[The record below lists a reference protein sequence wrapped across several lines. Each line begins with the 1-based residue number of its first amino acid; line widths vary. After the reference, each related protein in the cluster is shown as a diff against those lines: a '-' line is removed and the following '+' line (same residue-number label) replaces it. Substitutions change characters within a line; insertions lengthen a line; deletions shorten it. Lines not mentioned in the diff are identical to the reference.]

1 MKHWKCIL
9 VLALVLCLL
18 SGCGH
23 APAETAAAPAGTAV
37 RTLEEEP
44 ASGGGENPGEGG
56 KPAPSLAEDEEPA
69 VLLCRIVDGAE
80 DGNLLLAELDEG
92 LYGGTGVYRLNVKD
106 VPVTLDGE
114 AAEPSVLEDGMA
126 VDVAFNGH
134 VLESFPAQLGEVYS
148 VSAWSRGRGRNGGG
162 TMFDLCGLYLQVLDD
177 LWEKD
182 KGLNENVSQ
191 IALDLSQAP
200 GELTEGE
207 KLALVHR
214 FGELHGVEAFAA
226 TFEELKEKI
235 EGLIA
240 GTKVFFS
247 IDTLEYLQ
255 KGGRIGKAAALAGML
270 LDIKPIL
277 SFDAEGEIYTAAKVR
292 TRKQVEKKL
301 LQLVEELKEENRPCN
316 LLIADGGAPAERDA
330 LEKKLVQVIP
340 DSRHLYRAKIGA
352 ALSIY
357 LGSGLLGAGI
367 QYLD

>member
-1 MKHWKCIL
+1 MKLWKRVFIL
-9 VLALVLCLL
+9 ALCLL
-18 SGCGH
+18 LTAC
-23 APAETAAAPAGTAV
+23 APAAETPESPARTEGPAAPAD
-37 RTLEEEP
+37 P
-44 ASGGGENPGEGG
+44 AGVP
-56 KPAPSLAEDEEPA
+56 PSLAEDEEPT
-69 VLLCRIVDGAE
+69 VLTCRVVDGAE

-214 FGELHGVEAFAA
+214 FGELHGVVAFAA
-226 TFEELKEKI
+226 TFEELKEQGYLASEPLGNGAP
-235 EGLIA
+235 EGAAFLHWED
-240 GTKVFFS
+240 GCLFS
-247 IDTLEYLQ
+247 ITPSEDH
-255 KGGRIGKAAALAGML
+255 
-270 LDIKPIL
+270 
-277 SFDAEGEIYTAAKVR
+277 EGESYSLPTLFFNA
-292 TRKQVEKKL
+292 EKW
-301 LQLVEELKEENRPCN
+301 R
-316 LLIADGGAPAERDA
+316 
-330 LEKKLVQVIP
+330 
-340 DSRHLYRAKIGA
+340 S
-352 ALSIY
+352 S
-357 LGSGLLGAGI
+357 LGAYSFYDCFAGWGQVSTWNGYQI
-367 QYLD
+367 GSEMIS

>member
-1 MKHWKCIL
+1 MKLWKRVFIL
-9 VLALVLCLL
+9 TLCLL
-18 SGCGH
+18 LTAC
-23 APAETAAAPAGTAV
+23 APAAETPESPARTEGPAAPAD
-37 RTLEEEP
+37 P
-44 ASGGGENPGEGG
+44 AGAP
-56 KPAPSLAEDEEPA
+56 PSLAEDEEPT
-69 VLLCRIVDGAE
+69 VLTCRVVDGAE

-177 LWEKD
+177 LWKKD
-182 KGLNENVSQ
+182 PALNEDVSQ

-226 TFEELKEKI
+226 TFEELKEQGYLTSEPLGDGAP
-235 EGLIA
+235 EGAAFVRWEDGCL
-240 GTKVFFS
+240 FS
-247 IDTLEYLQ
+247 ITPSEDH
-255 KGGRIGKAAALAGML
+255 
-270 LDIKPIL
+270 
-277 SFDAEGEIYTAAKVR
+277 EGESYSLPTLFFNA
-292 TRKQVEKKL
+292 EKW
-301 LQLVEELKEENRPCN
+301 R
-316 LLIADGGAPAERDA
+316 
-330 LEKKLVQVIP
+330 
-340 DSRHLYRAKIGA
+340 S
-352 ALSIY
+352 S
-357 LGSGLLGAGI
+357 LGAYGFYDCSAGWGQVSTWNGYQVGSEMI
-367 QYLD
+367 S

>member
-1 MKHWKCIL
+1 MKLWKRVFIL
-9 VLALVLCLL
+9 ALCLL
-18 SGCGH
+18 LTAC
-23 APAETAAAPAGTAV
+23 APAAETPESPTRTEGPAAPAD
-37 RTLEEEP
+37 P
-44 ASGGGENPGEGG
+44 AGVP
-56 KPAPSLAEDEEPA
+56 PSLAEDEEPT
-69 VLLCRIVDGAE
+69 VLTCRVVDGAE

-214 FGELHGVEAFAA
+214 FGELHGVVAFAA
-226 TFEELKEKI
+226 TFEELKEQGYLASEPLGNGAP
-235 EGLIA
+235 EGAAFLHWED
-240 GTKVFFS
+240 GCLFS
-247 IDTLEYLQ
+247 ITPSEDH
-255 KGGRIGKAAALAGML
+255 
-270 LDIKPIL
+270 
-277 SFDAEGEIYTAAKVR
+277 EGENYSLPTLFFNA
-292 TRKQVEKKL
+292 EKW
-301 LQLVEELKEENRPCN
+301 R
-316 LLIADGGAPAERDA
+316 
-330 LEKKLVQVIP
+330 
-340 DSRHLYRAKIGA
+340 S
-352 ALSIY
+352 S
-357 LGSGLLGAGI
+357 LGAYSFYDCFAGWGQVSTWNGYQI
-367 QYLD
+367 GSEMIS

>member
-1 MKHWKCIL
+1 MKLWKRVFIL
-9 VLALVLCLL
+9 ALCLL
-18 SGCGH
+18 LTAC
-23 APAETAAAPAGTAV
+23 APAAETPESPTRTEGPAAPAD
-37 RTLEEEP
+37 P
-44 ASGGGENPGEGG
+44 AGVP
-56 KPAPSLAEDEEPA
+56 PSLAEDEEPT
-69 VLLCRIVDGAE
+69 VLTCRVVDGAE

-207 KLALVHR
+207 KAALVHR

-226 TFEELKEKI
+226 TFEELKEQGYLTSEPLGDGAP
-235 EGLIA
+235 EGAAFLHWED
-240 GTKVFFS
+240 GCLFS
-247 IDTLEYLQ
+247 ITPSEDH
-255 KGGRIGKAAALAGML
+255 
-270 LDIKPIL
+270 
-277 SFDAEGEIYTAAKVR
+277 EGESYSLPTLFFNA
-292 TRKQVEKKL
+292 EKW
-301 LQLVEELKEENRPCN
+301 R
-316 LLIADGGAPAERDA
+316 
-330 LEKKLVQVIP
+330 
-340 DSRHLYRAKIGA
+340 S
-352 ALSIY
+352 S
-357 LGSGLLGAGI
+357 LGAYGFYDCSAGWGQVSTWNGYQI
-367 QYLD
+367 GSEMIS

>member
-1 MKHWKCIL
+1 MKLWKRVFIL
-9 VLALVLCLL
+9 ALCLL
-18 SGCGH
+18 LTAC
-23 APAETAAAPAGTAV
+23 APAAETPESPARTEGPAAPAD
-37 RTLEEEP
+37 P
-44 ASGGGENPGEGG
+44 AGVP
-56 KPAPSLAEDEEPA
+56 PSLAEDEEPT
-69 VLLCRIVDGAE
+69 VLTCRVVDGAE

-177 LWEKD
+177 LWQKD
-182 KGLNENVSQ
+182 PALNEDVSQ

-226 TFEELKEKI
+226 TFEELKEQGYLTSEPLGDGAP
-235 EGLIA
+235 EGAAFVRWEDGCL
-240 GTKVFFS
+240 FS
-247 IDTLEYLQ
+247 ITPSEDH
-255 KGGRIGKAAALAGML
+255 
-270 LDIKPIL
+270 
-277 SFDAEGEIYTAAKVR
+277 EGESYSLPTLFFNA
-292 TRKQVEKKL
+292 EKW
-301 LQLVEELKEENRPCN
+301 
-316 LLIADGGAPAERDA
+316 
-330 LEKKLVQVIP
+330 
-340 DSRHLYRAKIGA
+340 RA
-352 ALSIY
+352 S
-357 LGSGLLGAGI
+357 LGAYSFYDCFAGWGQVSTWNGYQI
-367 QYLD
+367 GSEMIS

>member
-1 MKHWKCIL
+1 MKLWKRVFIL
-9 VLALVLCLL
+9 TLCLL
-18 SGCGH
+18 LTAC
-23 APAETAAAPAGTAV
+23 APAAETPESPARTEGPAAPAD
-37 RTLEEEP
+37 P
-44 ASGGGENPGEGG
+44 AGVP
-56 KPAPSLAEDEEPA
+56 PSLAEDEEPT
-69 VLLCRIVDGAE
+69 VLTCRVVDGAE

-177 LWEKD
+177 LWKKD
-182 KGLNENVSQ
+182 PALNEDVSQ

-226 TFEELKEKI
+226 TFEELKEQGYLTSEPLGDGAP
-235 EGLIA
+235 EGAAFVRWEDGCL
-240 GTKVFFS
+240 FS
-247 IDTLEYLQ
+247 ITPSEDH
-255 KGGRIGKAAALAGML
+255 
-270 LDIKPIL
+270 
-277 SFDAEGEIYTAAKVR
+277 EGESYSLPTLFFNA
-292 TRKQVEKKL
+292 EKW
-301 LQLVEELKEENRPCN
+301 R
-316 LLIADGGAPAERDA
+316 
-330 LEKKLVQVIP
+330 
-340 DSRHLYRAKIGA
+340 S
-352 ALSIY
+352 S
-357 LGSGLLGAGI
+357 LGAYGFYDCSAVWPESGTWSGYETGGEI
-367 QYLD
+367 IS

>member
-1 MKHWKCIL
+1 MKLWKRVFIL
-9 VLALVLCLL
+9 ALCLL
-18 SGCGH
+18 LTAC
-23 APAETAAAPAGTAV
+23 APAAETPESPARTEGPAAPAD
-37 RTLEEEP
+37 P
-44 ASGGGENPGEGG
+44 AGVP
-56 KPAPSLAEDEEPA
+56 PSLAGDEEPT
-69 VLLCRIVDGAE
+69 VLTCRVVDGAE

-177 LWEKD
+177 LWKKD
-182 KGLNENVSQ
+182 PALNEDVSQ

-226 TFEELKEKI
+226 TFEELKEQGYLTSEPLGDGAP
-235 EGLIA
+235 EGAAFLHWED
-240 GTKVFFS
+240 GCLFS
-247 IDTLEYLQ
+247 ITPSEDH
-255 KGGRIGKAAALAGML
+255 
-270 LDIKPIL
+270 
-277 SFDAEGEIYTAAKVR
+277 EGESYSLPTLFFNA
-292 TRKQVEKKL
+292 EKW
-301 LQLVEELKEENRPCN
+301 R
-316 LLIADGGAPAERDA
+316 
-330 LEKKLVQVIP
+330 
-340 DSRHLYRAKIGA
+340 S
-352 ALSIY
+352 S
-357 LGSGLLGAGI
+357 LGAYGFYDCSAGWGQVSTWNGYQI
-367 QYLD
+367 GSEMIS

>member
-1 MKHWKCIL
+1 MKLWKRVLIL
-9 VLALVLCLL
+9 ALCLL
-18 SGCGH
+18 LTAC
-23 APAETAAAPAGTAV
+23 APAAETPESPARTEGPAAPAD
-37 RTLEEEP
+37 P
-44 ASGGGENPGEGG
+44 AGVP
-56 KPAPSLAEDEEPA
+56 PSLAEDEEPT
-69 VLLCRIVDGAE
+69 VLTCRVVDGAE

-207 KLALVHR
+207 KAALVHR

-226 TFEELKEKI
+226 TFEELKEQGYLTSEPLGDGAP
-235 EGLIA
+235 EGAAFLHWED
-240 GTKVFFS
+240 GCLFS
-247 IDTLEYLQ
+247 ITPNEDH
-255 KGGRIGKAAALAGML
+255 
-270 LDIKPIL
+270 
-277 SFDAEGEIYTAAKVR
+277 EGESYSLPTLFFNA
-292 TRKQVEKKL
+292 EKW
-301 LQLVEELKEENRPCN
+301 R
-316 LLIADGGAPAERDA
+316 
-330 LEKKLVQVIP
+330 
-340 DSRHLYRAKIGA
+340 S
-352 ALSIY
+352 S
-357 LGSGLLGAGI
+357 LGAYGFYDCSAGWGQVSTWNGYQI
-367 QYLD
+367 GSEMIS

>member
-1 MKHWKCIL
+1 MKLWKRVFIL
-9 VLALVLCLL
+9 TLCLL
-18 SGCGH
+18 LTAC
-23 APAETAAAPAGTAV
+23 APAAETPESPARTEGPAAPAD
-37 RTLEEEP
+37 P
-44 ASGGGENPGEGG
+44 AGVP
-56 KPAPSLAEDEEPA
+56 PSLAEDEEPT
-69 VLLCRIVDGAE
+69 VLTCRVVDGAE

-226 TFEELKEKI
+226 TFEELEEQGYLTSEPLGDGAP
-235 EGLIA
+235 EGAAFLHWED
-240 GTKVFFS
+240 GCLFS
-247 IDTLEYLQ
+247 ITPSEDH
-255 KGGRIGKAAALAGML
+255 
-270 LDIKPIL
+270 
-277 SFDAEGEIYTAAKVR
+277 EGESYSLPTLFFNA
-292 TRKQVEKKL
+292 EKW
-301 LQLVEELKEENRPCN
+301 R
-316 LLIADGGAPAERDA
+316 
-330 LEKKLVQVIP
+330 
-340 DSRHLYRAKIGA
+340 S
-352 ALSIY
+352 S
-357 LGSGLLGAGI
+357 LGAYGFYDCSAGWGQVSTWNGYQI
-367 QYLD
+367 GSEMIS

>member
-1 MKHWKCIL
+1 MKLWKRVFIL
-9 VLALVLCLL
+9 ALCLL
-18 SGCGH
+18 LTAC
-23 APAETAAAPAGTAV
+23 APAAETPESPARTEGPAAPAD
-37 RTLEEEP
+37 P
-44 ASGGGENPGEGG
+44 AGVP
-56 KPAPSLAEDEEPA
+56 PSLAEDEEPT
-69 VLLCRIVDGAE
+69 VLTCRVVDGAE

-177 LWEKD
+177 LWKKD
-182 KGLNENVSQ
+182 PALNEDVSQ

-226 TFEELKEKI
+226 TFEELKEQGYLTSEPLGDGAP
-235 EGLIA
+235 EGAAFVRWEDGCL
-240 GTKVFFS
+240 FS
-247 IDTLEYLQ
+247 ITPSEDH
-255 KGGRIGKAAALAGML
+255 
-270 LDIKPIL
+270 
-277 SFDAEGEIYTAAKVR
+277 EGESYSLPTLFFNA
-292 TRKQVEKKL
+292 EKW
-301 LQLVEELKEENRPCN
+301 R
-316 LLIADGGAPAERDA
+316 
-330 LEKKLVQVIP
+330 
-340 DSRHLYRAKIGA
+340 S
-352 ALSIY
+352 S
-357 LGSGLLGAGI
+357 LGAYGFYDCSAGWGQVSTWNGYQI
-367 QYLD
+367 GSEMIS

>member
-1 MKHWKCIL
+1 MKLWKRVFIL
-9 VLALVLCLL
+9 ALCLL
-18 SGCGH
+18 LTAC
-23 APAETAAAPAGTAV
+23 APAAETPESPARTEGPAAPAD
-37 RTLEEEP
+37 P
-44 ASGGGENPGEGG
+44 AGVP
-56 KPAPSLAEDEEPA
+56 PSLAGDEEPT
-69 VLLCRIVDGAE
+69 VLTCRVVDGAE

-177 LWEKD
+177 LWKKD
-182 KGLNENVSQ
+182 PALNEDVSQ

-226 TFEELKEKI
+226 TFEELEEQGYLTSEPLGNGAP
-235 EGLIA
+235 EGAAFLHWED
-240 GTKVFFS
+240 GCLFS
-247 IDTLEYLQ
+247 ITPSEDH
-255 KGGRIGKAAALAGML
+255 
-270 LDIKPIL
+270 
-277 SFDAEGEIYTAAKVR
+277 EGESYSLPTLFFNA
-292 TRKQVEKKL
+292 EKW
-301 LQLVEELKEENRPCN
+301 R
-316 LLIADGGAPAERDA
+316 
-330 LEKKLVQVIP
+330 
-340 DSRHLYRAKIGA
+340 S
-352 ALSIY
+352 S
-357 LGSGLLGAGI
+357 LGAYGFYDCSAGWGQVSTWNGYQI
-367 QYLD
+367 GSEMIS